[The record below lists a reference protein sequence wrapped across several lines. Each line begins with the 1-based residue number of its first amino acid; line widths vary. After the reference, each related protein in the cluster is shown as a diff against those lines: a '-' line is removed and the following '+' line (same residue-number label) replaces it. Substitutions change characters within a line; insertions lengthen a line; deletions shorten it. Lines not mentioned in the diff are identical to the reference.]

1 MCFSENL
8 FGVPGCDNNFAYWTA
23 GTRTQFNIDSQ
34 TYVGLDVVYT
44 TLDQKMAIPGTYTS
58 GQGQQPVTTRSL
70 SDQSAW
76 MAEFRF
82 HRNFYP

>member
-1 MCFSENL
+1 
-8 FGVPGCDNNFAYWTA
+8 V
-23 GTRTQFNIDSQ
+23 I
-34 TYVGLDVVYT
+34 YT
-44 TLDQKMAIPGTYTS
+44 TLHSASNGTTVAFAAN
-58 GQGQQPVTTRSL
+58 GTQPASAAGVRSL